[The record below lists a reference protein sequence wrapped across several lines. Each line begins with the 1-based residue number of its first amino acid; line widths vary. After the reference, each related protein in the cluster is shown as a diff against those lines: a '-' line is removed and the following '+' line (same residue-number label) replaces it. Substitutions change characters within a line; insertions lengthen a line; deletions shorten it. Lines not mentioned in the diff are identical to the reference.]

1 MNVTFMSLVVVEAIV
16 TGAAI
21 VMFLYRG
28 MLDMKE
34 EDHLILDNA
43 EAHLAREQASIRHK
57 VDVVSKYLKGVGVVW
72 AALLVAIFSVW
83 MGQGL
88 GLI

>member
-1 MNVTFMSLVVVEAIV
+1 MNGTFMSLVVVEAV
-16 TGAAI
+16 LTGAAI

-34 EDHLILDNA
+34 EDHIILDSA
-43 EAHLAREQASIRHK
+43 EAHLAREQVSIRHK
-57 VDVVSKYLKGVGVVW
+57 VDVVSRYLKIVGIVW
-72 AALLVAIFSVW
+72 AVLLVAIFGVW

-88 GLI
+88 GIL

>member
-1 MNVTFMSLVVVEAIV
+1 MNGTFMSLVVVEAIV
-16 TGAAI
+16 TGFAV

-34 EDHLILDNA
+34 EDHLILDTA

-57 VDVVSKYLKGVGVVW
+57 VDTVSKYLKLVGVIW
-72 AALLVAIFSVW
+72 AVLLIAIFGVW

>member
-1 MNVTFMSLVVVEAIV
+1 MNGTFMSLVVVEAVI

-43 EAHLAREQASIRHK
+43 EAHLAREQESIRHK
-57 VDVVSKYLKGVGVVW
+57 VDVISRYLKVISVVW
-72 AALLVAIFSVW
+72 AVLLLAIFGVW
-83 MGQGL
+83 VGQGL
-88 GLI
+88 GLV

>member
-1 MNVTFMSLVVVEAIV
+1 MNGTFMSLVVVEAVI

-43 EAHLAREQASIRHK
+43 EAHLAREQESIRHR
-57 VDVVSKYLKGVGVVW
+57 VDVISRYLKVISVVW
-72 AALLVAIFSVW
+72 AVLLVAIFGVW
-83 MGQGL
+83 VGQGL
-88 GLI
+88 GLV

>member
-1 MNVTFMSLVVVEAIV
+1 MNATFMSLVVVEAIV
-16 TGAAI
+16 TGFAV

-34 EDHLILDNA
+34 EDHLILDSA
-43 EAHLAREQASIRHK
+43 EAHLARDQASIRHK
-57 VDVVSKYLKGVGVVW
+57 VDTVSKYLKLVGVIW
-72 AALLVAIFSVW
+72 AVLLVAIFGVW

-88 GLI
+88 GLL